1 MLKTKQ
7 MLTYN
12 NIFIKIRK
20 KFRNAI
26 DKTENI
32 VYNENAIGYAFV
44 CVWRSNMKY
53 EIPTCE
59 IVKLNSV
66 DIITS
71 SKNTYDK
78 DSRPV
83 RLPSY

>member
-1 MLKTKQ
+1 MSKNLHFFVKT
-7 MLTYN
+7 
-12 NIFIKIRK
+12 
-20 KFRNAI
+20 I
-26 DKTENI
+26 DKLEII
-32 VYNENAIGYAFV
+32 VYNESAIGYAFV

-71 SKNTYDK
+71 SKNTYEK

>member
-1 MLKTKQ
+1 MYFLLKK
-7 MLTYN
+7 LN
-12 NIFIKIRK
+12 FLLK
-20 KFRNAI
+20 AI
-26 DKTENI
+26 DKDKFI
-32 VYNENAIGYAFV
+32 VYNKNAIGYAFV

>member
-1 MLKTKQ
+1 

-59 IVKLNSV
+59 IVKPNSV

-71 SKNTYDK
+71 SKNTFDP